1 MWCSMRTSVSWN
13 SRRTQ
18 RRNSL
23 SVAVSAVFLGSGF
36 VKKKQIGLE
45 GEGPSYLKTPWE
57 P

>member
-1 MWCSMRTSVSWN
+1 
-13 SRRTQ
+13 
-18 RRNSL
+18 
-23 SVAVSAVFLGSGF
+23 VAVSAVFLGSGF